1 MWSEFGSHGIACHP
15 FAPLRVRMTF
25 FLLFLFCAPIFAETL
40 DGWEEQSAWRPRLF
54 EMTQAQA
61 EVKSIPQNAIEGKSC
76 LQVRY
81 VFDNLGVDG
90 EKVLAEALVLTH
102 SLEPQLNLSEA
113 KGLSLCVKGNQN
125 LRHQQLNLWLSDPDG
140 DTWIIPLCGK
150 KSQPSIENIFL
161 EKPSEWIQIF
171 IPLQEADAEFRPW
184 GDGHWAGWH
193 QVQSLSFEITDTPN
207 TKFKNSPHGD
217 VLYLDDL
224 RIVRE

>member
-1 MWSEFGSHGIACHP
+1 MWSSLFFIRIFIISIGI
-15 FAPLRVRMTF
+15 F
-25 FLLFLFCAPIFAETL
+25 FFDPVFAESL
-40 DGWEEQSAWRPRLF
+40 DGWEKESSWRPRLF
-54 EMTQAQA
+54 EMTQTQA
-61 EVKSIPQNAIEGKSC
+61 EVKRVPQNAIEGKSC
-76 LQVRY
+76 LEVRY

-102 SLEPQLNLSEA
+102 SLEPQLDLTAA

-125 LRHQQLNLWLSDPDG
+125 LRGQQLNLWLSDPDG

-150 KSQPSIENIFL
+150 KSQPSIENIFQ

-171 IPLQEADAEFRPW
+171 IPLQMGGAEFRPW
-184 GDGHWAGWH
+184 GDGRWAGWN
-193 QVQSLSFEITDTPN
+193 QVQSLSLEITDAPS
-207 TKFKNSPHGD
+207 TKFKNTPAGD